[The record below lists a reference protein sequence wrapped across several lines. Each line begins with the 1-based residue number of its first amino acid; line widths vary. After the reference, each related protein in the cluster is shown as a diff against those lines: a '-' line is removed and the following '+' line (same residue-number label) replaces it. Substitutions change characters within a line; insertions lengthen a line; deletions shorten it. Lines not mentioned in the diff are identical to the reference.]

1 MSFIQEIKRRK
12 VFHVTVVYLVVAWL
26 IMQVVDVVND
36 PLSLP
41 DWFDTVVILILAIGF
56 LLAVVLSWAYDITPE
71 GVVRTDSE
79 PGSPPADTRGA
90 ERSRYGFVAIGALLL
105 GALLAGNLAINL
117 LPESTTSTES
127 EKNSTVRRFSVEL
140 PRSMRIV
147 NNAYRP
153 VSISPDGKNLVFS
166 ARVER
171 QNHIYVRPLG
181 SLDVLPVAGA
191 DDSSSVIG
199 ISPDGAWIAYQD
211 RRDSLL
217 KKIPSAGGIPVT
229 ICDPGGNV
237 WDISWGANNDIV
249 FISDDFAGL
258 LRVSSAGGEPERL
271 TDPVDGE
278 YHKHVQFLP
287 DGRSILF
294 TIGERGVTTRR
305 TDRIAAL
312 SLETGEQK
320 LLMAGASPQ
329 ATATGLLIYYAENAL
344 RAVAFDA
351 DRLEVRSESVAAA
364 EGVLYSGKAH
374 YSVSNDG
381 TLVYVLSTDLVR
393 KTLVLVDRLGNEET
407 LPIESRPFSRPRI
420 SNDGKQIAFVIHSE
434 NGADLWTYS
443 IERKMVTRLTFDE
456 SLEASP
462 VWSPD
467 DLHIIYSS
475 NRVDD
480 LFRVA
485 SDGNGQLEQLTTSP
499 LYQFAYS
506 LTPDGEK
513 VLFQESSSLAGPY
526 NIGVLSLSGDRAQES
541 LLDSDFNETYPK
553 LSPDGRW
560 LAYVSDRSGDPEVY
574 VRPYPDLASAVR
586 QVSVGTGLL
595 PMWSADSQE
604 LFYWGASEMM
614 SVRVQS
620 GSELLVAQPEPLF
633 SHRGYVFENNGGFS
647 YDRASGRFLMVKE
660 PSPDDVPTNRIIV
673 VQNWLDEIA
682 GKISTE

>member
-1 MSFIQEIKRRK
+1 MSFFQEIKRRR

-26 IMQVVDVVND
+26 IMQVVDVVNE

-56 LLAVVLSWAYDITPE
+56 LVAVMLSWAYDITPE

-79 PGSPPADTRGA
+79 PGSPQTDTQGA
-90 ERSRYGFVAIGALLL
+90 ERSRYGLVAIGALLL

-117 LPESTTSTES
+117 LPEKPASTDS
-127 EKNSTVRRFSVEL
+127 EKDSTVRRFSVEL

-147 NNAYRP
+147 NNAFRP

-171 QNHIYVRPLG
+171 ENHLYIRPLG
-181 SLDVLPVAGA
+181 SLDVLPIAGA
-191 DDSSSVIG
+191 DNASRAIG
-199 ISPDGAWIAYQD
+199 ISPDGEWIAYQD
-211 RRDSLL
+211 RSDSLL

-229 ICDPGGNV
+229 LCDPGGNV

-249 FISDDFAGL
+249 FISDNFAGIL
-258 LRVSSAGGEPERL
+258 SVSSAGGELERL
-271 TDPVDGE
+271 TDPADGE

-287 DGRSILF
+287 NGRAILF
-294 TIGERGVTTRR
+294 TIGERGNTTRR

-344 RAVAFDA
+344 RAVAFDT
-351 DRLEVRSESVAAA
+351 DRLEVRSESMAAA
-364 EGVLYSGKAH
+364 EGILYSGTAH
-374 YSVSNDG
+374 YNVSKDG
-381 TLVYVLSTDLVR
+381 TLVYVLATDLVR
-393 KTLVLVDRLGNEET
+393 NSLVFVDRLGNEET
-407 LPIESRPFSRPRI
+407 LPIEPRPFKRPRV
-420 SNDGKQIAFVIHSE
+420 SPDGKQIAVVIRAE

-443 IERKMVTRLTFDE
+443 IERRTSTRLTFDE

-462 VWSPD
+462 VWSSD
-467 DLHIIYSS
+467 GRHIIYSS

-480 LFRVA
+480 LFRAA
-485 SDGNGQLEQLTTSP
+485 SDGNGQVEQLTASP

-513 VLFQESSSLAGPY
+513 ILFHESRSQAGPF
-526 NIGVLSLSGDRAQES
+526 NISALSMSEDRAQES
-541 LLDSDFNETYPK
+541 LLESEFNEIHPK

-560 LAYVSDRSGDPEVY
+560 LAYVSDRSGDPQVY
-574 VRPYPDLASAVR
+574 VRPYPDLDSAVR
-586 QVSVGTGLL
+586 QVSVDLGLL
-595 PMWSADSQE
+595 PMWSDDSQE
-604 LFYWGASEMM
+604 LFYWGADEMM
-614 SVRVQS
+614 SARIQSEPELRV
-620 GSELLVAQPEPLF
+620 EQPMPLF
-633 SHRGYVFENNGGFS
+633 AHQGYYFESLGSFS

-660 PSPDDVPTNRIIV
+660 PSPDEVPANRIIV

-682 GKISTE
+682 GKIAAE